1 MKTGN
6 ATFSAF
12 GSSYIDGGLIALSS
26 DFTLT
31 GSSHSNLQGTT
42 GDATIFA
49 SGSSYINFPGLI
61 LHSADVTLQSS
72 SHGNIYTDG
81 TLNIDI
87 SGASSLDYYGNPT
100 IGKTDVNSSSRLN
113 HK

>member
-1 MKTGN
+1 MIIQLTNTNPDVKG
-6 ATFSAF
+6 
-12 GSSYIDGGLIALSS
+12 DPIALNS

-42 GDATIFA
+42 GDVTIFA

-81 TLNIDI
+81 TLNIKI
-87 SGASSLDYYGNPT
+87 SGASTLNYSGNPT
-100 IGKTDVNSSSRLN
+100 IGKIDISDASEIN